1 MTGGRTVMPW
11 LLLVYRIPR
20 EPAAGRVF
28 VWRKLKQLG
37 AIAIQDAI
45 WVLPR
50 TARTQELF
58 QWLAAEITELQGE
71 ATLWEADQLYATN
84 KEAIRRQFEEPVETE
99 YREILAALKKKDRD
113 LSALSQ
119 RFQDASLRDY
129 FACELGPKVREKL
142 LATGG
147 GNAT

>member
-1 MTGGRTVMPW
+1 MTGGNLKSW

-37 AIAIQDAI
+37 AIALQDAI

-71 ATLWEADQLYATN
+71 ATLWEANQLYATD
-84 KEAIRRQFEEPVETE
+84 EGAIQRQFMEPVEAE
-99 YREILAALKKKDRD
+99 YREILAALKRKDCD

-119 RFQDASLRDY
+119 RYQDASLRDY
-129 FACELGPKVREKL
+129 FTCELGQKVREKL
-142 LATGG
+142 LATEGG
-147 GNAT
+147 TAS